1 MCYHCSRVLHNNL
14 KFKGVTMATRKEH
27 DFIGEL
33 EIPDNVYYGV
43 QTFRAV
49 DNFQMTGRKLKDY
62 PFFVKA
68 FAQIKKAATLANKE
82 VGVLDADKADALVK
96 AADKIIAGE
105 YADQFVVDMIQGG
118 AGTSTNMNVNEV
130 LTNIALESM
139 KHKKGEY
146 KYLHPNDHTN
156 LGQSTNDTYP
166 SSIKVATWAKLG
178 DLLKAMDN
186 LKKELEKKG
195 KAFKDY
201 IKMGRTEL
209 EDAVPTTLGNSFN
222 AFASYI
228 KADMERL
235 SYAREIMQ
243 TLNMGA
249 TAIGT
254 GINCHPDYKNAVE
267 KHLSKI
273 TGGKFKPADDLIAA
287 TQDTADFVFVSGT
300 LKTAAVRLNKI
311 ANDLR
316 LMNSGP
322 RCGLGEINLPKMQPG
337 SSIMPGKV
345 NPVICEVVQEA
356 CYEVIGN
363 DVTIML
369 CSERGEFELNAV
381 EPGIAY
387 ALFNSL
393 VILENAMNTLANKAI
408 KNLTANAEACKQSV
422 LNSVGIVTAFNP
434 VLGYEKSASIAKEA
448 LESGKSVGEVCLAR
462 GYLKKDEIDKILDPK
477 NMLNPQMKQKR
488 KDS

>member
-1 MCYHCSRVLHNNL
+1 M
-14 KFKGVTMATRKEH
+14 GTRKEH

-49 DNFQMTGRKLKDY
+49 DNFQMTGRKLRDY

-68 FAQIKKAATLANKE
+68 FAQIKKAAALANKE
-82 VGVLDADKADALVK
+82 VGVLDADKADALAK
-96 AADKIIAGE
+96 AADRVIAGE
-105 YADQFVVDMIQGG
+105 FADQFVVDMIQGG

-130 LTNIALESM
+130 LTNVALESM
-139 KHKKGEY
+139 GHKKGEY
-146 KYLHPNDHTN
+146 QYLHPNDHTN

-178 DLLKAMDN
+178 DLLKAMEN

-195 KAFKDY
+195 KDFKDH

-209 EDAVPTTLGNSFN
+209 EDAVPTTLGNTFN

-228 KADMERL
+228 KADIERL
-235 SYAREIMQ
+235 NYAREVMQ

-254 GINCHPDYKNAVE
+254 GINCHPDYKNIVE
-267 KHLSKI
+267 KNLSKI

-287 TQDTADFVFVSGT
+287 TQDTADFVFVSGA

-363 DVTIML
+363 DTTIML

-393 VILENAMNTLANKAI
+393 VILENAMNTLANKAV
-408 KNLTANAEACKQSV
+408 KNLTANAEACKKAV
-422 LNSVGIVTAFNP
+422 LNSIGIVTAFNP

-448 LESGKSVGEVCLAR
+448 LESGKAVGDICLER
-462 GYLKKDEIDKILDPK
+462 GYLPKAEIDKILDPK
-477 NMLNPQMKQKR
+477 NMLNPQMKNKR
-488 KDS
+488 KE

>member
-1 MCYHCSRVLHNNL
+1 
-14 KFKGVTMATRKEH
+14 MATRKEH

-33 EIPDNVYYGV
+33 EISDDVYYGV
-43 QTFRAV
+43 QTFRALE
-49 DNFQMTGRKLKDY
+49 NFHMTGRRIKDY

-68 FAQIKKAATLANKE
+68 FAQIKKAAALANKE
-82 VGVLDADKADALVK
+82 VGVLEAKKADAIAK
-96 AADKIIAGE
+96 AADRVIAGE
-105 YADQFVVDMIQGG
+105 FLDQFVVDMVQGG
-118 AGTSTNMNVNEV
+118 AGTSTNMNANEV
-130 LTNIALESM
+130 ITNVALEM
-139 KHKKGEY
+139 MGHKKGEY
-146 KYLHPNDHTN
+146 KYLHPNDNTN

-166 SSIKVATWAKLG
+166 SSIKVATYAKMT
-178 DLLKAMDN
+178 DLLKAMEV
-186 LKKELEKKG
+186 LKKELEA
-195 KAFKDY
+195 KAKEYKDM

-228 KADMERL
+228 KSDIAAVKN
-235 SYAREIMQ
+235 ARELM
-243 TLNMGA
+243 TYLNMGA

-254 GINCHPDYKNAVE
+254 GINCHPDYKFVVE
-267 KHLSKI
+267 KKLSEI
-273 TGGKFKPADDLIAA
+273 TGTEFKAAPDFIAA
-287 TQDTADFVFVSGT
+287 TQDTADFVQVSGA
-300 LKTAAVRLNKI
+300 LKTAAVRLSKI

-322 RCGLGEINLPKMQPG
+322 RCGLGEIDLPKMQPG

-345 NPVICEVVQEA
+345 NPVIAEVVGEA

-369 CSERGEFELNAV
+369 CSERGEFELNAF

-393 VILENAMNTLANKAI
+393 VILENAYITLANKAI
-408 KNLTANAEACKQSV
+408 KDVKAKPEACLKAV

-434 VLGYEKSASIAKEA
+434 VIGYENSASIAKEA
-448 LESGKSVGEVCLAR
+448 LNTGKSVGEIAIER
-462 GYLKKDEIDKILDPK
+462 GLLTKEEVDKLLDPK
-477 NMLNPQMKQKR
+477 SMLNPHMSHTGK
-488 KDS
+488 

>member
-1 MCYHCSRVLHNNL
+1 M
-14 KFKGVTMATRKEH
+14 GTRKEH

-33 EIPDNVYYGV
+33 EIPDDVYYGV

-68 FAQIKKAATLANKE
+68 FAQIKKAAVLANKE
-82 VGVLDADKADALVK
+82 VGVLDADKADALAK
-96 AADKIIAGE
+96 AADKVIAGDFAE
-105 YADQFVVDMIQGG
+105 QFVVDMIQGG

-139 KHKKGEY
+139 GHKKGEY
-146 KYLHPNDHTN
+146 QYLHPNDHTN

-166 SSIKVATWAKLG
+166 SSIKVATWTKLG

-186 LKKELEKKG
+186 LKKELEKKA
-195 KAFKDY
+195 KDFKDY

-209 EDAVPTTLGNSFN
+209 EDAVPTTLGNTFN

-228 KADMERL
+228 KADIERL
-235 SYAREIMQ
+235 TYARSVMQ
-243 TLNMGA
+243 ALNMGA

-254 GINCHPDYKNAVE
+254 GINCHPDYKNVVE

-273 TGGKFKPADDLIAA
+273 TGGEFKPADDFIAA
-287 TQDTADFVFVSGT
+287 TQDTADFVFVSGA
-300 LKTAAVRLNKI
+300 LKTTAVRLNKI

-363 DVTIML
+363 DTTIML

-408 KNLTANAEACKQSV
+408 KHLTANPEACKQAV
-422 LNSVGIVTAFNP
+422 LNSIGIVTAFNP

-448 LESGKSVGEVCLAR
+448 LETGKAVGEICLAK
-462 GYLKKDEIDKILDPK
+462 GYLPKAEIDKILDPQ

-488 KDS
+488 KE

>member
-1 MCYHCSRVLHNNL
+1 
-14 KFKGVTMATRKEH
+14 MATRKEH

-33 EIPDNVYYGV
+33 EIPDDVYYGV
-43 QTFRAV
+43 QTFRALE
-49 DNFQMTGRKLKDY
+49 NFHMTGRRIKDY

-68 FAQIKKAATLANKE
+68 FAQIKKAAALANKE
-82 VGVLDADKADALVK
+82 VGVLEAKKADAIAK
-96 AADKIIAGE
+96 AADRVIAGE
-105 YADQFVVDMIQGG
+105 FLDQFVVDMVQGG
-118 AGTSTNMNVNEV
+118 AGTSTNMNANEV
-130 LTNIALESM
+130 ITNVALEM
-139 KHKKGEY
+139 MGHKKGEY
-146 KYLHPNDHTN
+146 KYLHPNDNTN

-166 SSIKVATWAKLG
+166 SSIKVATYEKMT
-178 DLLKAMDN
+178 DLLKAMEV
-186 LKKELEKKG
+186 LKKELEA
-195 KAFKDY
+195 KAEEYKDM

-228 KADMERL
+228 KSDIAAVKN
-235 SYAREIMQ
+235 ARELM
-243 TLNMGA
+243 TYLNMGA

-254 GINCHPDYKNAVE
+254 GINCHPDYKFVVE
-267 KHLSKI
+267 KKLSEI
-273 TGGKFKPADDLIAA
+273 TGTEFKAAPDFIAA
-287 TQDTADFVFVSGT
+287 TQDTADFVQVSGA
-300 LKTAAVRLNKI
+300 LKTAAVRLSKI

-322 RCGLGEINLPKMQPG
+322 RCGLGEIDLPKMQPG

-345 NPVICEVVQEA
+345 NPVIAEVVGEA

-369 CSERGEFELNAV
+369 CSERGEFELNAF

-393 VILENAMNTLANKAI
+393 VILENAYITLANKAI
-408 KNLTANAEACKQSV
+408 KDIKAKPEACLKAV

-434 VLGYEKSASIAKEA
+434 VIGYENSASIAKEA
-448 LESGKSVGEVCLAR
+448 LNTGKSVGEIAIER
-462 GYLKKDEIDKILDPK
+462 GLLTKEEVDKLLDPK
-477 NMLNPQMKQKR
+477 SMLNPHMSHTGK
-488 KDS
+488 

>member
-1 MCYHCSRVLHNNL
+1 M
-14 KFKGVTMATRKEH
+14 GTRKEH

-33 EIPDNVYYGV
+33 EIPDDVYYGV

-68 FAQIKKAATLANKE
+68 FAQIKKAAALTNKE
-82 VGVLDADKADALVK
+82 VGVLDSDKADALAK
-96 AADKIIAGE
+96 AADRLIAGDFAE
-105 YADQFVVDMIQGG
+105 QFVVDMIQGG

-139 KHKKGEY
+139 GHKKGEY
-146 KYLHPNDHTN
+146 QYLHPNDHTN

-166 SSIKVATWAKLG
+166 SSIKVATWTKLG

-186 LKKELEKKG
+186 LKNELEKKA
-195 KAFKDY
+195 KDFKDY

-209 EDAVPTTLGNSFN
+209 EDAVPTTLGNTFN

-228 KADMERL
+228 KADIERL
-235 SYAREIMQ
+235 TYARSVMQ
-243 TLNMGA
+243 ALNMGA

-254 GINCHPDYKNAVE
+254 GINCHPDYKNVVE

-273 TGGKFKPADDLIAA
+273 TGGEFKPADDLIAA
-287 TQDTADFVFVSGT
+287 TQDTADFVFVSGA

-363 DVTIML
+363 DTTIML

-408 KNLTANAEACKQSV
+408 KHLTANPEACKQSV
-422 LNSVGIVTAFNP
+422 LNSIGIVTAFNP

-448 LESGKSVGEVCLAR
+448 LETGKAVGEICLAK
-462 GYLKKDEIDKILDPK
+462 GYLPKAEIDKILDPQ

-488 KDS
+488 KE

>member
-1 MCYHCSRVLHNNL
+1 
-14 KFKGVTMATRKEH
+14 MATRKEH

-33 EIPDNVYYGV
+33 EISDDVYYGV
-43 QTFRAV
+43 QTFRALE
-49 DNFQMTGRKLKDY
+49 NFHMTGRRIKDY

-68 FAQIKKAATLANKE
+68 FAQIKKAAALANKE
-82 VGVLDADKADALVK
+82 VGVLEAKKADAIAK
-96 AADKIIAGE
+96 AADRVIAGE
-105 YADQFVVDMIQGG
+105 FLDQFVVDMVQGG
-118 AGTSTNMNVNEV
+118 AGTSTNMNANEV
-130 LTNIALESM
+130 ITNVALEM
-139 KHKKGEY
+139 MGHKKGEY
-146 KYLHPNDHTN
+146 KYLHPNDKTN

-166 SSIKVATWAKLG
+166 SSIKVATYAKMT
-178 DLLKAMDN
+178 DLLKAMEV
-186 LKKELEKKG
+186 LKKELEA
-195 KAFKDY
+195 KAKEYKDM

-228 KADMERL
+228 KSDIAAVKN
-235 SYAREIMQ
+235 ARELM
-243 TLNMGA
+243 TYLNMGA

-254 GINCHPDYKNAVE
+254 GINCHPDYKFVVE
-267 KHLSKI
+267 KKLSEI
-273 TGGKFKPADDLIAA
+273 TGTEFKAAPDFIAA
-287 TQDTADFVFVSGT
+287 TQDTADFVQVSGA
-300 LKTAAVRLNKI
+300 LKTAAVRLSKI

-322 RCGLGEINLPKMQPG
+322 RCGLGEIDLPKMQPG

-345 NPVICEVVQEA
+345 NPVIAEVVGEA

-369 CSERGEFELNAV
+369 CSERGEFELNAF

-393 VILENAMNTLANKAI
+393 VILENAYITLANKAI
-408 KNLTANAEACKQSV
+408 KGIKAKPEACLKAV

-434 VLGYEKSASIAKEA
+434 VIGYENSASIAKEA
-448 LESGKSVGEVCLAR
+448 LNTGKSVGEIAIER
-462 GYLKKDEIDKILDPK
+462 GLLTKEEVDKLLDPK
-477 NMLNPQMKQKR
+477 SMLNPHMSHTGK
-488 KDS
+488 

>member
-1 MCYHCSRVLHNNL
+1 M
-14 KFKGVTMATRKEH
+14 GTRKEH

-49 DNFQMTGRKLKDY
+49 DNFQMTGRKLRDY

-68 FAQIKKAATLANKE
+68 FAQIKKAAALANKE
-82 VGVLDADKADALVK
+82 VGVLDADKADALAK
-96 AADKIIAGE
+96 AADRVIAGE
-105 YADQFVVDMIQGG
+105 FADQFVVDMIQGG
-118 AGTSTNMNVNEV
+118 AGTSTNMNINEV

-139 KHKKGEY
+139 GHKKGEY
-146 KYLHPNDHTN
+146 QYLHPNDHTN

-178 DLLKAMDN
+178 DLLKAMEN

-195 KAFKDY
+195 KDFKDH

-209 EDAVPTTLGNSFN
+209 EDAVPTTLGNTFN

-228 KADMERL
+228 KADIERL
-235 SYAREIMQ
+235 NYAREVMQ

-254 GINCHPDYKNAVE
+254 GINCHPDYKNVVE
-267 KHLSKI
+267 KNLSKI

-287 TQDTADFVFVSGT
+287 TQDTADFVFVSGA

-363 DVTIML
+363 DTTIML

-408 KNLTANAEACKQSV
+408 KNLTANAEACKKAV
-422 LNSVGIVTAFNP
+422 LNSIGIVTAFNP

-448 LESGKSVGEVCLAR
+448 LESGKAVGDICLER
-462 GYLKKDEIDKILDPK
+462 GYLPKAEIDKILDPK
-477 NMLNPQMKQKR
+477 NMLNPQMKNKR
-488 KDS
+488 KE

>member
-1 MCYHCSRVLHNNL
+1 M
-14 KFKGVTMATRKEH
+14 GTRKEH

-33 EIPDNVYYGV
+33 EIPDDVYYGV

-68 FAQIKKAATLANKE
+68 FAQIKKAAVLANKE
-82 VGVLDADKADALVK
+82 VGVLDADKADALAK
-96 AADKIIAGE
+96 AADRVIAGDFAE
-105 YADQFVVDMIQGG
+105 QFVVDMIQGG

-139 KHKKGEY
+139 GHKKGEY
-146 KYLHPNDHTN
+146 QYLHPNDHTN

-166 SSIKVATWAKLG
+166 SSIKVATWTKLG

-186 LKKELEKKG
+186 LKKELEKKA
-195 KAFKDY
+195 KDFKDY

-228 KADMERL
+228 KADIERL
-235 SYAREIMQ
+235 TYARSVMQ
-243 TLNMGA
+243 ALNMGA

-254 GINCHPDYKNAVE
+254 GINCHPDYKNVVE

-273 TGGKFKPADDLIAA
+273 TGGEFKPADDFIAA
-287 TQDTADFVFVSGT
+287 TQDTADFVFVSGA

-363 DVTIML
+363 DTTIML

-408 KNLTANAEACKQSV
+408 KHLTANPEACKQAV
-422 LNSVGIVTAFNP
+422 LNSIGIVTAFNP

-448 LESGKSVGEVCLAR
+448 LETGKAVGEICLAK
-462 GYLKKDEIDKILDPK
+462 GYLPKAEIDKILDPQ

-488 KDS
+488 KE

>member
-1 MCYHCSRVLHNNL
+1 M
-14 KFKGVTMATRKEH
+14 GTRKEH

-68 FAQIKKAATLANKE
+68 FAQIKKAAALANKE
-82 VGVLDADKADALVK
+82 VGVLDADKADALAK
-96 AADKIIAGE
+96 AADRVIAGE
-105 YADQFVVDMIQGG
+105 FADQFVVDMIQGG

-130 LTNIALESM
+130 LTNVALESM
-139 KHKKGEY
+139 GHKKGEY
-146 KYLHPNDHTN
+146 QYLHPNDHTN

-178 DLLKAMDN
+178 DLLKAMEN

-195 KAFKDY
+195 KDFKDH

-209 EDAVPTTLGNSFN
+209 EDAVPTTLGNTFN

-228 KADMERL
+228 KADIERL
-235 SYAREIMQ
+235 NYAREVMQ

-254 GINCHPDYKNAVE
+254 GINCHPDYKNIVE
-267 KHLSKI
+267 KNLSKI

-287 TQDTADFVFVSGT
+287 TQDTADFVFVSGA

-363 DVTIML
+363 DTTIML

-393 VILENAMNTLANKAI
+393 VILENAMNTLANKAV
-408 KNLTANAEACKQSV
+408 KNLTANADACKKAV
-422 LNSVGIVTAFNP
+422 LNSIGIVTAFNP

-448 LESGKSVGEVCLAR
+448 LESGKAVGDICLER
-462 GYLKKDEIDKILDPK
+462 GYLPKAEIDKILDPK
-477 NMLNPQMKQKR
+477 NMLNPQMKNKR
-488 KDS
+488 KE

>member
-1 MCYHCSRVLHNNL
+1 M
-14 KFKGVTMATRKEH
+14 GTRKEH

-33 EIPDNVYYGV
+33 EIPDDVYYGV

-68 FAQIKKAATLANKE
+68 FAQIKKAAVLANKE
-82 VGVLDADKADALVK
+82 VGVLDSDKADALAK
-96 AADKIIAGE
+96 AADRLIAGDFAE
-105 YADQFVVDMIQGG
+105 QFVVDMIQGG

-139 KHKKGEY
+139 GHKKGEY
-146 KYLHPNDHTN
+146 QYLHPNDHTN

-166 SSIKVATWAKLG
+166 SSIKVATWTKLG

-186 LKKELEKKG
+186 LKKELEKKA
-195 KAFKDY
+195 KDFKDY

-209 EDAVPTTLGNSFN
+209 EDAVPTTLGNTFN

-228 KADMERL
+228 KADIERL
-235 SYAREIMQ
+235 TYARSVMQ
-243 TLNMGA
+243 ALNMGA

-254 GINCHPDYKNAVE
+254 GINCHPDYKNVVE

-273 TGGKFKPADDLIAA
+273 TGGEFKPAADFIAA
-287 TQDTADFVFVSGT
+287 TQDTADFVFVSGA

-363 DVTIML
+363 DTTIML

-408 KNLTANAEACKQSV
+408 KHLTANPEACKQSV
-422 LNSVGIVTAFNP
+422 LNSIGIVTAFNP

-448 LESGKSVGEVCLAR
+448 LETGKAVGEICLAK
-462 GYLKKDEIDKILDPK
+462 GYLPKAEIDKILDPQ

-488 KDS
+488 KE

>member
-1 MCYHCSRVLHNNL
+1 M
-14 KFKGVTMATRKEH
+14 GTRKEH

-33 EIPDNVYYGV
+33 EISDDVYYGV

-49 DNFQMTGRKLKDY
+49 ENFHMSGRKLKDY

-68 FAQIKKAATLANKE
+68 FAQVKKAAALANKE

-96 AADKIIAGE
+96 ACDRLIAGE
-105 YADQFVVDMIQGG
+105 FLDQFVVDMIQGG

-139 KHKKGEY
+139 GHKKGEY
-146 KYLHPNDHTN
+146 QYLHPNDHTN

-166 SSIKVATWAKLG
+166 SSIKVATHAKLG
-178 DLLKAMDN
+178 DLLKAMEE
-186 LKKELEKKG
+186 LKAELEV
-195 KAFKDY
+195 KAKEWKDM

-209 EDAVPTTLGNSFN
+209 EDAVPTTLGNTFN
-222 AFASYI
+222 AFVTYI
-228 KADMERL
+228 KTDIERL
-235 SYAREIMQ
+235 KYARSVME
-243 TLNMGA
+243 TLNLGA

-254 GINCHPDYKNAVE
+254 GINCHPDYKVVVE
-267 KHLSKI
+267 KRLTEI
-273 TGGKFKPADDLIAA
+273 TGVEFKPAEDLIAA
-287 TQDTADFVFVSGT
+287 TQDTADFVFVSGA

-311 ANDLR
+311 ANDMR

-387 ALFNSL
+387 ALFNSII
-393 VILENAMNTLANKAI
+393 ILENAMKTLAQKAV
-408 KNLTANAEACKQSV
+408 KHLTANPEACKNAV
-422 LNSVGIVTAFNP
+422 LNSIGIVTAFNP
-434 VLGYEKSASIAKEA
+434 VLGYEKSASMAKEA
-448 LESGKSVGEVCLAR
+448 LQTGKSVADICLER
-462 GYLKKDEIDKILDPK
+462 GYLPKEEIDRILDPK
-477 NMLNPQMKQKR
+477 NMLNPQMKR
-488 KDS
+488 K

>member
-1 MCYHCSRVLHNNL
+1 M
-14 KFKGVTMATRKEH
+14 GTRKEH

-33 EIPDNVYYGV
+33 EIPDDVYYGV

-68 FAQIKKAATLANKE
+68 FAQIKKAAALTNKE
-82 VGVLDADKADALVK
+82 VGVLDSDKADALAK
-96 AADKIIAGE
+96 AADRLIAGDFAE
-105 YADQFVVDMIQGG
+105 QFVVDMIQGG

-139 KHKKGEY
+139 GHKKGEY
-146 KYLHPNDHTN
+146 QYLHPNDHTN

-166 SSIKVATWAKLG
+166 SSIKVATWTKLG

-186 LKKELEKKG
+186 LKNELEKKA
-195 KAFKDY
+195 KDFKDY

-209 EDAVPTTLGNSFN
+209 EDAVPTTLGNTFN

-228 KADMERL
+228 KADIERL
-235 SYAREIMQ
+235 TYARSVMQ
-243 TLNMGA
+243 ALNMGA

-254 GINCHPDYKNAVE
+254 GINCHPDYKNVVE

-273 TGGKFKPADDLIAA
+273 TGGEFKPAADFIAA
-287 TQDTADFVFVSGT
+287 TQDTADFVFVSGA

-363 DVTIML
+363 DTTIML

-408 KNLTANAEACKQSV
+408 KHLTANPEACKQSV
-422 LNSVGIVTAFNP
+422 LNSIGIVTAFNP

-448 LESGKSVGEVCLAR
+448 LETGKAVGEICLAK
-462 GYLKKDEIDKILDPK
+462 GYLPKAEIDKILDPQ

-488 KDS
+488 KE